1 MKGRNWTIGIMKVC
15 LASGIL
21 FLPLPMEKL
30 YAATVPDI
38 RHLDIGPQ
46 QCISNG
52 MSKSDG

>member
-1 MKGRNWTIGIMKVC
+1 MKRRNWTIGIMKVC

-38 RHLDIGPQ
+38 RAPGHWAPAVYQ
-46 QCISNG
+46 
-52 MSKSDG
+52 